1 MQVGYEKIAIYDQ
14 YIGLSHFNASC
25 QRCVA
30 CVRRDVMNTVPP
42 DRGKLV
48 TFIVGSSKWRSLL
61 MAEDDDE
68 VFMTRSVNVTPK
80 TTEPTFS
87 GTRWYI

>member
-48 TFIVGSSKWRSLL
+48 TFIVGSSKWRLAKFVDGGRRRRSVHDKKRQRY
-61 MAEDDDE
+61 AEDNR
-68 VFMTRSVNVTPK
+68 TN
-80 TTEPTFS
+80 
-87 GTRWYI
+87 I